1 MVNQSLYCLI
11 YLINRDSDQR
21 HPHCTHKQ
29 QEGRGH
35 MWVTWVTWLRWVQ
48 HLSIRLG
55 FRLLAR
61 LGLACWCGPIHEV
74 LKVGIGHILQHGGWD
89 CDHLG
94 RMFEDHPQGVA
105 GRLRGA
111 TSCIDGSRHQA
122 MPRITNSTHAIPGWL
137 TIWGIDG
144 PKRTMHIAW
153 WQGKGH
159 LDIFV
164 VPLIPKVFV
173 VLWDLFRFLDSLS
186 ADGMWEL
193 NNHACVGCCGVHDH
207 VQLTKSQISG
217 SASVVVVPSISAIN
231 LTLSPPLIV
240 VQASTSVVSKQNACQ
255 VPEFQAL
262 WKCIGKVSGK
272 FGPLHDIWVWST
284 NSGGGC
290 LVHGRDWHIE
300 EFHWHHHQSKDSTFL
315 PSFDGWKSVI
325 QLQAS
330 FSVGWSHHKS
340 FPVTRWSL
348 HSDLVHIQHTSTD
361 QFHERLFRLVHWE
374 RIRLS
379 RSQLNV
385 LPRPSS
391 DDPFRW
397 HSHRTAWRIWQL
409 HDDVVFRMPLWNTC
423 RIASG
428 KLGLGTH
435 IFAPLM
441 EVSFSLK
448 GDVHLATDADI
459 LRAGIQ
465 LWNSCNWNH
474 QCDQPP
480 HHVSRGWLGRK
491 GGNRGWS
498 SLHFWSQTSNAYL
511 WRKRKRIENNIWPV
525 HARAQNLHFGVQ
537 HCRSHANK
545 LLLKFLNKHVM
556 ICDDIV
562 ALKPWFYDD
571 ILQSDTNIHH
581 SRTASLPAQARF
593 LDPVGRLKQHSKRP
607 TSRDGD
613 FASLQDGAEVRSTTA
628 LAVSRCF

>member
-1 MVNQSLYCLI
+1 MA
-11 YLINRDSDQR
+11 
-21 HPHCTHKQ
+21 
-29 QEGRGH
+29 E
-35 MWVTWVTWLRWVQ
+35 
-48 HLSIRLG
+48 
-55 FRLLAR
+55 
-61 LGLACWCGPIHEV
+61 
-74 LKVGIGHILQHGGWD
+74 
-89 CDHLG
+89 
-94 RMFEDHPQGVA
+94 
-105 GRLRGA
+105 
-111 TSCIDGSRHQA
+111 SR
-122 MPRITNSTHAIPGWL
+122 
-137 TIWGIDG
+137 
-144 PKRTMHIAW
+144 
-153 WQGKGH
+153 
-159 LDIFV
+159 
-164 VPLIPKVFV
+164 
-173 VLWDLFRFLDSLS
+173 
-186 ADGMWEL
+186 
-193 NNHACVGCCGVHDH
+193 
-207 VQLTKSQISG
+207 
-217 SASVVVVPSISAIN
+217 
-231 LTLSPPLIV
+231 
-240 VQASTSVVSKQNACQ
+240 
-255 VPEFQAL
+255 
-262 WKCIGKVSGK
+262 
-272 FGPLHDIWVWST
+272 
-284 NSGGGC
+284 
-290 LVHGRDWHIE
+290 
-300 EFHWHHHQSKDSTFL
+300 
-315 PSFDGWKSVI
+315 VI

-385 LPRPSS
+385 LPRPSG

-397 HSHRTAWRIWQL
+397 HSHRTAWRIWPTARWCCFPDATLEHLQ
-409 HDDVVFRMPLWNTC
+409 DSKRETWPLELT
-423 RIASG
+423 S
-428 KLGLGTH
+428 LL
-435 IFAPLM
+435 PLM

-448 GDVHLATDADI
+448 GDVHLGNWLLDI

-511 WRKRKRIENNIWPV
+511 WRKRKQIENNIWPV

-581 SRTASLPAQARF
+581 SRTTSLPAQARF

-628 LAVSRCF
+628 LPFLDVSSGFSVATLSAATASLYNWSVNHNESWHHDETW

>member
-1 MVNQSLYCLI
+1 MLVWANPRSF
-11 YLINRDSDQR
+11 
-21 HPHCTHKQ
+21 
-29 QEGRGH
+29 EGRH
-35 MWVTWVTWLRWVQ
+35 WSHTAAW
-48 HLSIRLG
+48 
-55 FRLLAR
+55 R
-61 LGLACWCGPIHEV
+61 LGLWSPRAHVRRPPTGCSGEAERCHQLHWWVPSPGHAKDNEQHPRNPWLAHHLRNWWTKEDHAHSLV
-74 LKVGIGHILQHGGWD
+74 AREGSSGHIRCPADSKSICCSLGSLQVSWQSQCWWYVGAEQSCLCW
-89 CDHLG
+89 
-94 RMFEDHPQGVA
+94 V
-105 GRLRGA
+105 LR
-111 TSCIDGSRHQA
+111 R
-122 MPRITNSTHAIPGWL
+122 
-137 TIWGIDG
+137 
-144 PKRTMHIAW
+144 
-153 WQGKGH
+153 
-159 LDIFV
+159 
-164 VPLIPKVFV
+164 
-173 VLWDLFRFLDSLS
+173 
-186 ADGMWEL
+186 
-193 NNHACVGCCGVHDH
+193 VHDH

-217 SASVVVVPSISAIN
+217 RASVVVVPSISAIN

-385 LPRPSS
+385 LPRPSG

-511 WRKRKRIENNIWPV
+511 WRKRKQIENNIWPV

-613 FASLQDGAEVRSTTA
+613 FTSLQDGAEVRSTTA
-628 LAVSRCF
+628 LPFLDVSSGFQLLRCRQQLLPCTTEA